1 MFLILFSE
9 RGKLQSNICFLLYN
23 KNNYYIME
31 IILLLFLVC
40 TQIHGEK
47 ITVQKKMF
55 IYTLC
60 VCFLYFKIFCVDI
73 YDFYNQS
80 KFIKLFDKL
89 N

>member
-1 MFLILFSE
+1 
-9 RGKLQSNICFLLYN
+9 
-23 KNNYYIME
+23 ME
-31 IILLLFLVC
+31 KRL
-40 TQIHGEK
+40 
-47 ITVQKKMF
+47 QKKMF

-60 VCFLYFKIFCVDI
+60 VCFLYFQIFCVDI

>member
-1 MFLILFSE
+1 ML
-9 RGKLQSNICFLLYN
+9 
-23 KNNYYIME
+23 
-31 IILLLFLVC
+31 
-40 TQIHGEK
+40 GEK

-80 KFIKLFDKL
+80 KFIKLFAKL